1 MVKKNLP
8 VERAS
13 SPAQDPSVEQS
24 PASTSSMI
32 YAFSITQRFCT
43 WTQFIF
49 HTLKYELWLLAF
61 AAPEVNFSTALK
73 SLDKRLK
80 FLSVS
85 DEWEKNVKFDL
96 KFYWTVEILRTKKLG
111 PYS

>member
-1 MVKKNLP
+1 M
-8 VERAS
+8 
-13 SPAQDPSVEQS
+13 
-24 PASTSSMI
+24 
-32 YAFSITQRFCT
+32 
-43 WTQFIF
+43 
-49 HTLKYELWLLAF
+49 AF

-96 KFYWTVEILRTKKLG
+96 KLYWTVEILRTKKLG